1 MRLRPVKTV
10 SLGRAHRWE
19 NGEYRE
25 VTMFALLFLLLGILF
40 LLVAAGRIW
49 IDATPI
55 DSPTIDSA
63 ATDNAGESVAMD
75 HMSERKDSAV

>member
-1 MRLRPVKTV
+1 MRLRPVNTV

-25 VTMFALLFLLLGILF
+25 VIMFALLFLLLGILF

-55 DSPTIDSA
+55 DSPIIDSG
-63 ATDNAGESVAMD
+63 ATDDAGKSVAMD
-75 HMSERKDSAV
+75 HLSKGNDSAV